1 MYQKTVAALA
11 ARVAPYVGLS
21 NDRRETLSQLTLGLL
36 SARTTNLSVLA
47 AERVAAAS
55 TASTHRRYQRFFQFA
70 DPGEDWAAPVVTAL
84 AGLEGPRTL
93 ILDRT
98 NWKVGRRE
106 INLLMLAVKTRRGRL
121 GLMWTVLDRAGNSG
135 ATERIDLI
143 ERYIARFG
151 QESIGLLLGDR
162 EFIGTEWL
170 NYLIG
175 RDIPYVIRMRAGQHA
190 TTAEGRSGSLGR
202 LLLGPGGARRATVT
216 LDTMAAKGAPGP
228 AIAIR
233 AVRPKGREPV
243 IVATNRPDLGALEAY
258 RKRWA
263 IESFFAD
270 AKTRGLN
277 FEDTRLT
284 DPRKLALLTAIIAIA
299 IAWANAAAV
308 RLLGRKSP
316 PRKKHGYL
324 AKSLFR
330 IGLDHLRRQLRATS
344 LEALDPWERLS
355 VTEKQR
361 RVV

>member
-1 MYQKTVAALA
+1 LYQKTVAALSE
-11 ARVAPYVGLS
+11 RVSPYVPLG

-47 AERVAAAS
+47 AERVASAS
-55 TASTHRRYQRFFQFA
+55 TASTYRRYQRFFQFA
-70 DPGEDWAAPVVTAL
+70 DPGEDWAAPVVAAL
-84 AGLEGPRTL
+84 ARLEGPRTL

-98 NWKVGRRE
+98 NWKVGRQE

-121 GLMWTVLDRAGNSG
+121 GLMWTVLGHAGNSG
-135 ATERIDLI
+135 AKERIALI

-162 EFIGTEWL
+162 EFIGTDWL
-170 NYLIG
+170 NYLIDK
-175 RDIPYVIRMRAGQHA
+175 DIPYIMRLREGQRA
-190 TTAEGRSGSLGR
+190 TTAEGRSGNLGS
-202 LLLGPGGARRATVT
+202 LLLGPGGKRQTTVT
-216 LDTMAAKGAPGP
+216 LDAMARKGTPGP
-228 AIAIR
+228 AIAVR
-233 AVRPKGREPV
+233 AVQPRGRAPV
-243 IVATNRPDLGALEAY
+243 IVATNRPSLRALEAY

-270 AKTRGLN
+270 AKTRGFN

-284 DPRKLALLTAIIAIA
+284 CPRKLALLTAILAIA
-299 IAWANAAAV
+299 IAWANATAI
-308 RLLGRKSP
+308 RLLGHRSP

-330 IGLDHLRRQLRATS
+330 IGLDHLRRQLRTAS
-344 LEALDPWERLS
+344 PEAIQPWENLS
-355 VTEKQR
+355 ATKKRR

>member
-1 MYQKTVAALA
+1 MYQKTVAALS

-84 AGLEGPRTL
+84 AGIEGPRTL

-135 ATERIDLI
+135 AKERIALI

-170 NYLIG
+170 NYLMKM
-175 RDIPYVIRMRAGQHA
+175 DIPYVIRMRAGQRA

-202 LLLGPGGARRATVT
+202 LLLGPGGERRATVT
-216 LDTMAAKGAPGP
+216 LDAMAEKGVPGP
-228 AIAIR
+228 AIAVR

-243 IVATNRPDLGALEAY
+243 IVATNRPNLRALEAY

-277 FEDTRLT
+277 LEDTRLT
-284 DPRKLALLTAIIAIA
+284 DPRKLALLTAILAIA

-308 RLLGRKSP
+308 RLLGRNAP

-330 IGLDHLRRQLRATS
+330 IGLDHLRRQLRAAS
-344 LEALDPWERLS
+344 LEALDPWEGLS
-355 VTEKQR
+355 GTQKRR